1 MDAVLLSNRIV
12 AVIQRAEERNKME
25 LKWWTFGFLGMVIA
39 TLSII
44 YLQLGIDKRGINMDI
59 RRLTASEKALMSS
72 EKVTIR

>member
-1 MDAVLLSNRIV
+1 
-12 AVIQRAEERNKME
+12 ME